1 MDKKKLWQK
10 ISGSITFYLKDYDR
24 EKSNEE
30 LLEDYLDYVL
40 PDDIEDDGVRRYLD
54 KQTFKYVEV
63 SKELE
68 EKVICAFVERL
79 NKRRSKEKKLKKKE
93 NIRTIYLILKVI
105 KMMDRLGENNLKHGK
120 KLTRKQREILI
131 QNGYDS
137 DEWLLERQTELI
149 SVYVNKN
156 TKELLTLDK
165 K

>member
-1 MDKKKLWQK
+1 
-10 ISGSITFYLKDYDR
+10 
-24 EKSNEE
+24 
-30 LLEDYLDYVL
+30 
-40 PDDIEDDGVRRYLD
+40 
-54 KQTFKYVEV
+54 
-63 SKELE
+63 
-68 EKVICAFVERL
+68 
-79 NKRRSKEKKLKKKE
+79 
-93 NIRTIYLILKVI
+93 
-105 KMMDRLGENNLKHGK
+105 MMDRLWENNLKHGK

>member
-1 MDKKKLWQK
+1 
-10 ISGSITFYLKDYDR
+10 
-24 EKSNEE
+24 
-30 LLEDYLDYVL
+30 
-40 PDDIEDDGVRRYLD
+40 
-54 KQTFKYVEV
+54 
-63 SKELE
+63 
-68 EKVICAFVERL
+68 
-79 NKRRSKEKKLKKKE
+79 
-93 NIRTIYLILKVI
+93 
-105 KMMDRLGENNLKHGK
+105 MMERLGENNLKHRK

>member
-1 MDKKKLWQK
+1 M
-10 ISGSITFYLKDYDR
+10 
-24 EKSNEE
+24 
-30 LLEDYLDYVL
+30 
-40 PDDIEDDGVRRYLD
+40 
-54 KQTFKYVEV
+54 
-63 SKELE
+63 
-68 EKVICAFVERL
+68 
-79 NKRRSKEKKLKKKE
+79 
-93 NIRTIYLILKVI
+93 ILKVI
-105 KMMDRLGENNLKHGK
+105 KMMDRLGENNLKHEK